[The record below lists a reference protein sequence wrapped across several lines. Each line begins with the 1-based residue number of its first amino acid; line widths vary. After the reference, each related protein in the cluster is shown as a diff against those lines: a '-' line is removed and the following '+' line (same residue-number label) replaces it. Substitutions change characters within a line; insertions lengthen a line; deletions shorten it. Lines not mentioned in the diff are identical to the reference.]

1 MRSVLVLLSIH
12 FLLLNLI
19 THSQNQFDTLSIK
32 QVAKGVQ
39 YISIE
44 EPNIPWT
51 LDVLKIDLAES
62 ILKVEAGISQD
73 RVTGFERTSSISNRS
88 NYDGHHIVGAIN
100 GGFFDGTGRDV
111 RMQIREGEIVTPDVN
126 RSAIG
131 FSLHKIPFIE
141 ILSHQSKIILNNA
154 SIKNI
159 NSINRTRNENEL
171 ILYNSYFGSSTS
183 TNQYGSEVLVE
194 TISGWLVNDTNK
206 CIVVSKVTNQGST
219 ALTKGKVVL
228 SGHGTSKDFINS
240 NIEVGDTISIIHTI
254 SPAPEEV
261 TTLLTGFPKIVS
273 NGENCAI
280 ACYANEGGSS
290 TFATDRHPRTAAGFS
305 QDKRYLYLVTV
316 DGRQVTSK
324 GMSLPELAD
333 FLVGIRVYRAVNL
346 DGGGSTTM
354 VVRNQIANSP
364 SDANGER
371 SVSNSLMIVSMDSEG
386 ELTQINLNS
395 EYAKVFAKLNY
406 QFYVGGSDEYYNS
419 VPIIDSNVEYS
430 LTNNIGTI
438 TKEGL
443 FTAGEMAGTGYVI
456 AEYEGMKD
464 SAVVIVNSVVGLEV
478 SPKVALADTTNEI
491 QFSVKSYDMNGW
503 ELNLTNNNF
512 KWSSTNSNVGIID
525 SLGIF
530 NGLSGGTTKV
540 IVEWGDISDTAIVSI
555 EFKEGTL
562 LLDPFNNL
570 NNWSLSGKDIDTT
583 KSSIE
588 IIYDKFTEGNSS
600 LKLNYNF
607 TYLSGGQNWA
617 YLNRDITIDGI
628 PLNFEI
634 DVNVNDYEHSIAFVV
649 SNYSEEEFALL
660 TDRIPDIDEHFD
672 SLMSTF
678 VSPIPLE
685 PNNIFHFPIVLKQIA
700 VILGSDR
707 TSNSTYEGS
716 ILFDNLRANYSETP
730 VSVRLVDE
738 YPNSFTVHQNYPNPF
753 NPTTTIRYS
762 LPSRQAGIPY
772 HEKGEISKV
781 TLTVF
786 DILGRNI
793 ATLVDKNQV
802 AGNYNITF
810 DGSKFASGVY
820 YYTIRVDGFNESK
833 KMILLR

>member
-1 MRSVLVLLSIH
+1 
-12 FLLLNLI
+12 
-19 THSQNQFDTLSIK
+19 
-32 QVAKGVQ
+32 
-39 YISIE
+39 
-44 EPNIPWT
+44 
-51 LDVLKIDLAES
+51 
-62 ILKVEAGISQD
+62 
-73 RVTGFERTSSISNRS
+73 
-88 NYDGHHIVGAIN
+88 
-100 GGFFDGTGRDV
+100 
-111 RMQIREGEIVTPDVN
+111 
-126 RSAIG
+126 
-131 FSLHKIPFIE
+131 
-141 ILSHQSKIILNNA
+141 
-154 SIKNI
+154 
-159 NSINRTRNENEL
+159 
-171 ILYNSYFGSSTS
+171 
-183 TNQYGSEVLVE
+183 
-194 TISGWLVNDTNK
+194 
-206 CIVVSKVTNQGST
+206 
-219 ALTKGKVVL
+219 
-228 SGHGTSKDFINS
+228 
-240 NIEVGDTISIIHTI
+240 
-254 SPAPEEV
+254 
-261 TTLLTGFPKIVS
+261 
-273 NGENCAI
+273 
-280 ACYANEGGSS
+280 
-290 TFATDRHPRTAAGFS
+290 
-305 QDKRYLYLVTV
+305 
-316 DGRQVTSK
+316 
-324 GMSLPELAD
+324 
-333 FLVGIRVYRAVNL
+333 
-346 DGGGSTTM
+346 
-354 VVRNQIANSP
+354 
-364 SDANGER
+364 
-371 SVSNSLMIVSMDSEG
+371 
-386 ELTQINLNS
+386 
-395 EYAKVFAKLNY
+395 
-406 QFYVGGSDEYYNS
+406 
-419 VPIIDSNVEYS
+419 
-430 LTNNIGTI
+430 
-438 TKEGL
+438 
-443 FTAGEMAGTGYVI
+443 
-456 AEYEGMKD
+456 
-464 SAVVIVNSVVGLEV
+464 
-478 SPKVALADTTNEI
+478 
-491 QFSVKSYDMNGW
+491 MNGW

-772 HEKGEISKV
+772 HEKGKISKV

-793 ATLVDKNQV
+793 ATLVDKYQV